1 MTDLEYSIPRK
12 KLPPGA
18 EVHLSDTTLRDGAQ
32 MPGIFMS
39 PSHKLRIFDY
49 LHRIGIE
56 KVECFVFSES
66 DRATVERMLERGY
79 ERPVVTGWARA
90 SREDIDAVAAV
101 KGIRETGI
109 LMSVSDLHIFRK
121 IGFASR
127 REAERS
133 YLAALDYALGKG
145 LAARCH
151 LEDVTRSDF
160 SGFVVPLVKQIQTIA
175 PEAIIRVC
183 DTVGIGLPDPFMEP
197 PRGIPR
203 LIQALKDLGVR
214 HIETHMHDDFGNA
227 VANSLAGFD
236 YGADWTSAAFLGI
249 GERAGNAAMEEI
261 LINLHYTDGITGRY
275 DLGCLTELGHF
286 METELGIALPG
297 NKAVVGRN
305 VFVHR
310 SGIHGAAVIRDPRT
324 YEPFPPNLIGSQR
337 ALVAGP
343 TSGLEI
349 VAYKVNEVLSAR
361 KMGMILSK
369 DDPRIRAIFEEVRG
383 FYEGK
388 ERRQEGA
395 DVSPE
400 EMEALVRKHIG

>member
-1 MTDLEYSIPRK
+1 MTDAEYSIPPK

-18 EVHLSDTTLRDGAQ
+18 EVHLSDTTLRDGSQ

-49 LHRIGIE
+49 FHRIGIE

-79 ERPVVTGWARA
+79 EHPAVTGWVRA
-90 SREDIDAVAAV
+90 NKEDIDAVTRV
-101 KGIRETGI
+101 EGIRETGI
-109 LMSVSDLHIFRK
+109 LMSVSDLHIFKK

-127 REAERS
+127 RDAERS
-133 YLAALDYALGKG
+133 YLDALSYALEKG
-145 LAARCH
+145 LAVRCH

-160 SGFVVPLVKQIQTIA
+160 SGFVVPLVRRILAIA

-183 DTVGIGLPDPFMEP
+183 DTVGIGLPDPAIEP

-203 LIQALKDLGVR
+203 LVRALKDLGVR
-214 HIETHMHDDFGNA
+214 HIETHMHDDLGNA

-236 YGADWTSAAFLGI
+236 HGADWTSAAFLGI

-261 LINLHYTDGITGRY
+261 LVNLHFTEGLRDRY
-275 DLGCLTELGHF
+275 DLGCLTELAHF
-286 METELGIALPG
+286 METELGIAVPG
-297 NKAVVGRN
+297 NKAVVGKN

-324 YEPFPPNLIGSQR
+324 YEPFSPELIGAQR
-337 ALVAGP
+337 SLVAGP

-349 VAYKVNEVLSAR
+349 VAYKVNEVLAAR
-361 KMGMILSK
+361 NVGMTLSK
-369 DDPRIRAIFEEVRG
+369 DDPRIQAIFEEVRG
-383 FYEGK
+383 FYDGR
-388 ERRQEGA
+388 ERRQTA